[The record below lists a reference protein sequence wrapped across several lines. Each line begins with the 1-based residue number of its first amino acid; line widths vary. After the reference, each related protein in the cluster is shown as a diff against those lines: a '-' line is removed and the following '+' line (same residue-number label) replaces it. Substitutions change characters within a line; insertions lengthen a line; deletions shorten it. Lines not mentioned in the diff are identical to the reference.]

1 MPLPA
6 RPIWKAAVC
15 EEKSKE
21 IIISG
26 ENSIEEILRMF
37 PERVVQMKTFE
48 GFIKNSVEKHGFD
61 YVKHTAEYTIMKK
74 PSSYKSY
81 LLKAL
86 EGNWADEYI
95 AQKKSKENKK
105 NKKEEMINEAPI
117 EEAQI
122 VEDDYK
128 IKIRI
133 QKDVI
138 VDKVKAITKTDKET
152 FEKLLKIQEILKT
165 YEIITIDNY
174 VLNDYTQEIQNLI
187 EIRSRKADILLEHDA
202 STIKYLSSSLN
213 IDNNNILCTW
223 DRSLIEYKSIHK
235 LQFHI
240 LSPIA
245 LIDLLSMAKGEKT
258 NYALASYKNFAKLQN
273 EQILEMSS
281 IVWETLIKIE
291 RNELLD
297 GELIR
302 KAKSFQN
309 TYAEKYHNLD
319 ELDQKKISEDWLAWK
334 ELH

>member
-1 MPLPA
+1 MAKCTYDGSIRRQVLSLSPRIALDPSIPVGAVLYSKKFGTGAYKTFTCSKIMNDQYIIDSTASAIPGVTGIQGKPVYETGIDGIGYQVSDILLSKNGSLVPA
-6 RPIWKAAVC
+6 VVGSTLVPV
-15 EEKSKE
+15 ENTTE
-21 IIISG
+21 
-26 ENSIEEILRMF
+26 ENS
-37 PERVVQMKTFE
+37 
-48 GFIKNSVEKHGFD
+48 
-61 YVKHTAEYTIMKK
+61 
-74 PSSYKSY
+74 YKF
-81 LLKAL
+81 
-86 EGNWADEYI
+86 
-95 AQKKSKENKK
+95 
-105 NKKEEMINEAPI
+105 
-117 EEAQI
+117 
-122 VEDDYK
+122 
-128 IKIRI
+128 
-133 QKDVI
+133 
-138 VDKVKAITKTDKET
+138 KET
-152 FEKLLKIQEILKT
+152 RNVLQSSIQEILKT

>member
-1 MPLPA
+1 MDKHLEEVASHLIKASQISKIVDIINEPLLSQNAFITHYSLLRKNKDITFSDYIETFDVALNRIPS
-6 RPIWKAAVC
+6 
-15 EEKSKE
+15 EE
-21 IIISG
+21 
-26 ENSIEEILRMF
+26 ENS
-37 PERVVQMKTFE
+37 
-48 GFIKNSVEKHGFD
+48 
-61 YVKHTAEYTIMKK
+61 
-74 PSSYKSY
+74 YKF
-81 LLKAL
+81 
-86 EGNWADEYI
+86 
-95 AQKKSKENKK
+95 
-105 NKKEEMINEAPI
+105 
-117 EEAQI
+117 
-122 VEDDYK
+122 
-128 IKIRI
+128 
-133 QKDVI
+133 
-138 VDKVKAITKTDKET
+138 KET
-152 FEKLLKIQEILKT
+152 RNVLQSSIQEILKT